1 MKKIPF
7 DIKYRSEIESGRY
20 KVETKSG
27 CPVKIIY
34 WERQG
39 DMPIIGIVS
48 EHRFGNDFEII
59 DTYRIDGTSAYEGAG
74 SLVIVTDEPA
84 MSELEYALYEWL
96 REDTGHALSNDN
108 CVKIIKARVPTIKGL
123 VKKELADNYEL

>member
-7 DIKYRSEIESGRY
+7 DIKYRTEIESGKY

-27 CPVKIIY
+27 RPVKIIY

-74 SLVIVTDEPA
+74 SLIIVTDEPA
-84 MSELEYALYEWL
+84 MSELEYTLYEWL
-96 REDTGHALSNDN
+96 VEDTGHSLSNDEY
-108 CVKIIKARVPTIKGL
+108 VEIAKIRAFTILGL
-123 VKKELADNYEL
+123 VKKELQNK